1 MVPVRP
7 QFQRQSTEHEQPQ
20 HKDQREVETAEPRR
34 IGLGKR
40 EKQYPGGSDE
50 PDFVPIPNRAD
61 RVVHHSAVGLASPKE
76 WIEDTYT
83 EIKAVEY
90 HIEGQHQR
98 HDYVPKCLHD
108 QYPWP
113 SSFPS
118 AASLLVF
125 RTTGPSRMV

>member
-1 MVPVRP
+1 MQTTAELTGR
-7 QFQRQSTEHEQPQ
+7 
-20 HKDQREVETAEPRR
+20 QREIWSFVVEYVDQHGYPPTVRE
-34 IGLGKR
+34 IGG
-40 EKQYPGGSDE
+40 
-50 PDFVPIPNRAD
+50 
-61 RVVHHSAVGLASPKE
+61 AVGLASPKE

-118 AASLLVF
+118 AASLLSF